1 MMILEKDTREE
12 ELVASFHRTMWY
24 LHAFGLEGEF
34 QTKSNPKS
42 TNEGRR
48 MMLMPF
54 FILSYSEI
62 WKARTN
68 VI

>member
-34 QTKSNPKS
+34 QTKSNPEYK
-42 TNEGRR
+42 RR
-48 MMLMPF
+48 KEDDANAFLH
-54 FILSYSEI
+54 FII
-62 WKARTN
+62 F
-68 VI
+68 